1 MSGLRE
7 KADELTGRAITITW
21 SIQIMKRFSF
31 LLVLLSIFLLP
42 TIASANLDA
51 VRACFSSWPDH
62 PFDANN
68 PTYRSVS
75 GGVKIFGIGEDIN
88 ETVPTEKPE
97 LVLIHPNVS
106 VMTGSTMTL
115 MNPNGWYCLI
125 SKVNVMASS
134 TINLHC
140 KAHLASSKE
149 GTTVLGGGDDQGVTV
164 MGKAEIL
171 RQGCV

>member
-1 MSGLRE
+1 
-7 KADELTGRAITITW
+7 
-21 SIQIMKRFSF
+21 MKRISF
-31 LLVLLSIFLLP
+31 LFVLLSILLIP
-42 TIASANLDA
+42 TLASANLEA
-51 VRACFSSWPDH
+51 VRACLSSWPDH

-68 PTYRSVS
+68 PSYRSVS
-75 GGVKIFGIGEDIN
+75 GKFKIFGIGEDIN
-88 ETVPTEKPE
+88 ESTPTEKPE

-149 GTTVLGGGDDQGVTV
+149 GTTVLGGGDDKGVTV
-164 MGKAEIL
+164 MGKATINI
-171 RQGCV
+171 QGCE

>member
-1 MSGLRE
+1 
-7 KADELTGRAITITW
+7 
-21 SIQIMKRFSF
+21 MKRKALVCVLLG
-31 LLVLLSIFLLP
+31 LLVSPAVAL
-42 TIASANLDA
+42 ANLDA
-51 VRACFSSWPDH
+51 VRVCLASWPDH

-68 PTYRSVS
+68 PTFRSVS
-75 GGVKIFGIGEDIN
+75 GKFKIFGIGEDIN
-88 ETVPTEKPE
+88 ESTPTDKPE

-149 GTTVLGGGDDQGVTV
+149 GTTVLGGGDDKGVTV
-164 MGKAEIL
+164 MGKATINTL
-171 RQGCV
+171 GCE

>member
-1 MSGLRE
+1 
-7 KADELTGRAITITW
+7 
-21 SIQIMKRFSF
+21 MKRITF
-31 LLVLLSIFLLP
+31 LFVLLCTLLSP
-42 TIASANLDA
+42 TLATANVDA
-51 VRACFSSWPDH
+51 VRACLASWPDH

-68 PTYRSVS
+68 PSYRSVS
-75 GGVKIFGIGEDIN
+75 GKVKIFGIGDDIN
-88 ETVPTEKPE
+88 ESIPTEKPE

-106 VMTGSTMTL
+106 IMTGSSMEL

-149 GTTVLGGGDDQGVTV
+149 GTTVLGDGDDQGVTV
-164 MGKAEIL
+164 MGKATIN
-171 RQGCV
+171 RQGCE

>member
-1 MSGLRE
+1 
-7 KADELTGRAITITW
+7 
-21 SIQIMKRFSF
+21 MKRISSLF
-31 LLVLLSIFLLP
+31 LLLSLLLMP
-42 TIASANLDA
+42 TVASANLDA
-51 VRACFSSWPDH
+51 VRVCLASWPDH

-68 PTYRSVS
+68 PTFRSVS
-75 GGVKIFGIGEDIN
+75 GKFKIFGIGEDIN
-88 ETVPTEKPE
+88 ESTPTDKPE

-149 GTTVLGGGDDQGVTV
+149 GTTVLGGGDDKGVTV
-164 MGKAEIL
+164 MGSATINTL
-171 RQGCV
+171 GCE

>member
-1 MSGLRE
+1 
-7 KADELTGRAITITW
+7 
-21 SIQIMKRFSF
+21 MKRIT
-31 LLVLLSIFLLP
+31 LLVVWLGIFISP
-42 TIASANLDA
+42 TVASANLEA
-51 VRACFSSWPDH
+51 VRVCLASWPDH

-68 PTYRSVS
+68 PSYRSVS
-75 GGVKIFGIGEDIN
+75 GKVKIFGIGDDIN
-88 ETVPTEKPE
+88 ESIPTEKPE

-106 VMTGSTMTL
+106 VMTGSSMTL

-149 GTTVLGGGDDQGVTV
+149 GTTVLGGGDDKGVTV
-164 MGKAEIL
+164 MGKATINI
-171 RQGCV
+171 QGCE

>member
-1 MSGLRE
+1 
-7 KADELTGRAITITW
+7 
-21 SIQIMKRFSF
+21 MKRVPF
-31 LLVLLSIFLLP
+31 LFILLFILLSP
-42 TIASANLDA
+42 TVASANLEA
-51 VRACFSSWPDH
+51 VRGCFASWPDH

-68 PTYRSVS
+68 PSYRSVS

-88 ETVPTEKPE
+88 ESVPTEKPE

-106 VMTGSTMTL
+106 IMTGSSMTL

-125 SKVNVMASS
+125 SKVNVMAST

-149 GTTVLGGGDDQGVTV
+149 GTTVLGGGDEKGVTV
-164 MGKAEIL
+164 MGKATINI
-171 RQGCV
+171 QGCE

>member
-1 MSGLRE
+1 
-7 KADELTGRAITITW
+7 
-21 SIQIMKRFSF
+21 MKRIIF
-31 LLVLLSIFLLP
+31 LFVLLCTLLSP
-42 TIASANLDA
+42 TLATANVAA
-51 VRACFSSWPDH
+51 VRACLSSWPDH

-68 PTYRSVS
+68 PSYRSVS
-75 GGVKIFGIGEDIN
+75 GKFKIFGIGEDIN
-88 ETVPTEKPE
+88 ESIPTEKPE

-106 VMTGSTMTL
+106 IMTGSSMEL

-149 GTTVLGGGDDQGVTV
+149 STTVLGGGDDQGVTV
-164 MGKAEIL
+164 MGKATIN
-171 RQGCV
+171 RKGCE

>member
-1 MSGLRE
+1 
-7 KADELTGRAITITW
+7 
-21 SIQIMKRFSF
+21 MKRIT
-31 LLVLLSIFLLP
+31 LLVVWLGIFISP
-42 TIASANLDA
+42 TVASANLEA
-51 VRACFSSWPDH
+51 VRVCLASWPDH

-68 PTYRSVS
+68 PSFRSVS
-75 GGVKIFGIGEDIN
+75 GKFKIFGIGEDIN
-88 ETVPTEKPE
+88 ESTPTEKPE

-106 VMTGSTMTL
+106 VMTGSSMTL

-149 GTTVLGGGDDQGVTV
+149 GTTVLGGGDDKGVTV
-164 MGKAEIL
+164 MGKATINI
-171 RQGCV
+171 QGCE

>member
-1 MSGLRE
+1 LRE
-7 KADELTGRAITITW
+7 KASERNGTTITITRDTKHETNHFP
-21 SIQIMKRFSF
+21 ICT
-31 LLVLLSIFLLP
+31 LH
-42 TIASANLDA
+42 T
-51 VRACFSSWPDH
+51 

-68 PTYRSVS
+68 PSYRSVS
-75 GGVKIFGIGEDIN
+75 GKFKIFGIGEDIN
-88 ETVPTEKPE
+88 ESIPTEKPE

-106 VMTGSTMTL
+106 IMTGSSMEL

-164 MGKAEIL
+164 MGKATIN
-171 RQGCV
+171 RQGCE